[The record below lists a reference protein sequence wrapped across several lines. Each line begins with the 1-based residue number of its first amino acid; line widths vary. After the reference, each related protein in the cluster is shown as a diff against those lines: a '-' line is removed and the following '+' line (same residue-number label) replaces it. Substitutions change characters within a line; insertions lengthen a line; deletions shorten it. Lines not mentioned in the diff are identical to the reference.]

1 MRAQVEAA
9 GLTFEDGKAP
19 YLRVPDPDHPGKFIE
34 MQITLEHFERKT
46 DAPLKAQDAD
56 NLLFSFRYE
65 NTVLLEHIRRIVR
78 KQMGVNPG
86 KPHPMN

>member
-1 MRAQVEAA
+1 
-9 GLTFEDGKAP
+9 
-19 YLRVPDPDHPGKFIE
+19 VPDPDHPGKFIE
-34 MQITLEHFERKT
+34 MQITLEHSERKT
-46 DAPLKAQDAD
+46 DAPRKAQDAD